1 MSGLV
6 NVLSDSRDRGTFAG
20 EETTVEVEMI
30 PIEDSGGEDSSWIGS
45 FGEDTVE
52 VNCVEGG
59 SPKGSLLSRDFLADN
74 SSGGSFAI
82 SSFGMEEYAWSY
94 WLLTCTTGIRISN
107 EDTCSSPSPDL

>member
-6 NVLSDSRDRGTFAG
+6 NVLSRDTDRGTDRGTFA
-20 EETTVEVEMI
+20 VEDTSVDVEMI
-30 PIEDSGGEDSSWIGS
+30 PIEVSGGEDSSSIGS

-59 SPKGSLLSRDFLADN
+59 SPKESLLSRDFLADN

-82 SSFGMEEYAWSY
+82 SSFGMDSF
-94 WLLTCTTGIRISN
+94 
-107 EDTCSSPSPDL
+107 

>member
-30 PIEDSGGEDSSWIGS
+30 PIEVSGGEHSSWIGS

-59 SPKGSLLSRDFLADN
+59 SPKGSLLSIADN

-82 SSFGMEEYAWSY
+82 SSFGMDSF
-94 WLLTCTTGIRISN
+94 
-107 EDTCSSPSPDL
+107 